1 MLPEFRLDKYC
12 TFLVCFSILFM
23 ECETHSLTAL
33 LHLSIMHSQQ
43 YTVGTISAN
52 LGKLARYLGN
62 QAVECLHSLS
72 LYMEKEMR

>member
-12 TFLVCFSILFM
+12 TFLMCFSILFM
-23 ECETHSLTAL
+23 ECEIQSLSVP

-43 YTVGTISAN
+43 YTVCPISAN

-72 LYMEKEMR
+72 LYMEKEMC